1 MARVTI
7 EPKADNNVR
16 DLIRM
21 AVENE
26 LKALRSGIERTSE
39 ILSEME
45 KKYRMSSQ
53 EFYDRFDQGEMGDD
67 MDFIRWAGEFET
79 LKQLKRDFGDLSEIE
94 ICS

>member
-1 MARVTI
+1 
-7 EPKADNNVR
+7 
-16 DLIRM
+16 
-21 AVENE
+21 
-26 LKALRSGIERTSE
+26 
-39 ILSEME
+39 ME